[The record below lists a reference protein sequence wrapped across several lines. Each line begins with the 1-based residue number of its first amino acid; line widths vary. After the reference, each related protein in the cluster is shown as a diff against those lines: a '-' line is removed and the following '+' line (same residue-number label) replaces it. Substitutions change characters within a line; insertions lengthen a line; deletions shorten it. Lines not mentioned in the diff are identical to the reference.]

1 MSPAPNPAPDPL
13 RRTPP
18 PSPQSLRPLTPLQP
32 LRWLALGAHD
42 LLRAP
47 TVGLLHGLAMAG
59 FGAVLLLLAHD
70 RFWFLA
76 GAFSGFLVV
85 APVLAVGLYA
95 VARAL
100 ENRAPAG
107 TALVWRTWLSWRG
120 TGGRPHDWRL
130 VRFGALLALAGTGW
144 VLTSAALITWLAPQP
159 VRAPVDFL
167 RHVVLAEDPT
177 LFALWL
183 LLGGVLAAPVFASS
197 VITLPLLQDRRIGLL
212 DAVLTSWRVV
222 LANPLPMAVW
232 ATLIGLCVM
241 LGFVTALLG
250 LVVLLPV
257 LGYASWHAYRD
268 CVDASALPRRDD
280 DGPP

>member
-1 MSPAPNPAPDPL
+1 MTA
-13 RRTPP
+13 
-18 PSPQSLRPLTPLQP
+18 LQP
-32 LRWLALGAHD
+32 LRWLHLGLRD

-59 FGAVLLLLAHD
+59 GGGALLLLAHD

-76 GAFSGFLVV
+76 GAFSGFLIV

-100 ENRAPAG
+100 EHGEPAG
-107 TALVWRTWLSWRG
+107 MRLVWRAWLSWRG
-120 TGGRPHDWRL
+120 HGGRPHDWRL
-130 VRFGALLALAGTGW
+130 VRFGLLLALAGTGW
-144 VLTSAALITWLAPQP
+144 VLTSAALITWLAPEP

-167 RHVVLAEDPT
+167 RHVVLSEDPT

-183 LLGGVLAAPVFASS
+183 LLGAVLAAPVFASS
-197 VITLPLLQDRRIGLL
+197 VITLPLLLDRRIGVL

-222 LANPLPMAVW
+222 LAHPLPMAVW
-232 ATLIGLCVM
+232 ATLIGLWV
-241 LGFVTALLG
+241 LIGFVTALLG
-250 LVVLLPV
+250 LIVVLPV
-257 LGYASWHAYRD
+257 LGHASWHAYRD

-280 DGPP
+280 GGC